1 MTPGLFLE
9 NLNDANTL
17 LGGKSFVSL
26 SQVNDSLNQT
36 DDCRNVGPAKQ
47 YVDNAQADF
56 AEVELVNT
64 KTTDQDAKNSS
75 SDTRFHGRVWVSQGL
90 AECRRILIV

>member
-1 MTPGLFLE
+1 
-9 NLNDANTL
+9 
-17 LGGKSFVSL
+17 
-26 SQVNDSLNQT
+26 
-36 DDCRNVGPAKQ
+36 
-47 YVDNAQADF
+47 
-56 AEVELVNT
+56 VNT